1 MAFWFE
7 FEMIN
12 EVPNKTLR
20 AGLIAGDPWV
30 SGRVHSLTIR
40 SIRNGLERLL
50 SFRAHAGLARP
61 R

>member
-12 EVPNKTLR
+12 DVPNKTLR
-20 AGLIAGDPWV
+20 TGLIAGDPRASGHV
-30 SGRVHSLTIR
+30 SSLTIH
-40 SIRNGLERLL
+40 SIWNGLERLL